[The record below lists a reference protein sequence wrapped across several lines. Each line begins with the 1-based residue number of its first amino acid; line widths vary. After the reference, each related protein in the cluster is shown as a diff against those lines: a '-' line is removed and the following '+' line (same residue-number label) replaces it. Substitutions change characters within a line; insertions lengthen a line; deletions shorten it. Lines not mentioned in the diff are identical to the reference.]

1 MAIQDAYSQVKP
13 SVVAII
19 ARYSTNP
26 EFPTIFGTA
35 FVAREDGLLLTCK
48 HVVDRFPRLSGPADA
63 PKDECPAQGLLFHSV
78 PGQGMAQVLFEIT
91 NAFPMRKLVAKGYY
105 YGPDVPD
112 VAVLRVNIKGLP
124 AVRLRTTPVPEE
136 GDTVAISGFPMGS
149 ETLRAPGWVHQVSP
163 TLQTGIV
170 SAVLP
175 FPCESPHG
183 ILVDVSTLGG
193 ASGSPLFD
201 TDTGEVLGMVY
212 GGLEEPRRM
221 DGAAGLLIYTVPTS
235 LAYAVPAQVLV
246 DVLQAVDRELG
257 KKAQLSDQIE
267 FGALIEK
274 AEFITVEPKTERSP
288 MLEPWMGARAWQKR
302 AKDDE

>member
-1 MAIQDAYSQVKP
+1 
-13 SVVAII
+13 
-19 ARYSTNP
+19 
-26 EFPTIFGTA
+26 
-35 FVAREDGLLLTCK
+35 
-48 HVVDRFPRLSGPADA
+48 
-63 PKDECPAQGLLFHSV
+63 
-78 PGQGMAQVLFEIT
+78 
-91 NAFPMRKLVAKGYY
+91 
-105 YGPDVPD
+105 
-112 VAVLRVNIKGLP
+112 
-124 AVRLRTTPVPEE
+124 
-136 GDTVAISGFPMGS
+136 VAISGFPMGS

-221 DGAAGLLIYTVPTS
+221 DGAAGLLIYRVPTS

-274 AEFITVEPKTERSP
+274 AEFITVEPKTETSP

-302 AKDDE
+302 AKDDG